1 MQLTAAGLDYVVA
14 DMTNL
19 PAYDQTSDAIQT
31 RPFEVLL
38 QVNTTT
44 TIPASHTRPSA
55 YTFAG
60 VLDRGVI
67 GQCDSVSSR

>member
-1 MQLTAAGLDYVVA
+1 MQLTAAGVDYVVA

-38 QVNTTT
+38 QVSTTT
-44 TIPASHTRPSA
+44 TILLLTPGPAHIFCG
-55 YTFAG
+55 YTG
-60 VLDRGVI
+60 
-67 GQCDSVSSR
+67 